1 MNRLQAQCFHCRA
14 GACSRRPRDGEHVP
28 YEYSTNL
35 NLQERTMKFHG
46 LNYYSK
52 QPQKIFDFYK
62 TLGFRVHQ
70 EKESDD
76 YFGAALALTDEQEPI
91 MWIWSIPEGKE
102 QLCCNNLYFTTN
114 GKVYEIY
121 ENIRA
126 AGIECPEP
134 FKTFWGGTEL
144 ILTDPDGN
152 TILFI

>member
-1 MNRLQAQCFHCRA
+1 M
-14 GACSRRPRDGEHVP
+14 
-28 YEYSTNL
+28 NL
-35 NLQERTMKFHG
+35 NFHG
-46 LNYYSK
+46 LNFYSK
-52 QPQKIFDFYK
+52 QPQRIFDFYK
-62 TLGFRVHQ
+62 ALGFRVVQ

-76 YFGAALALTDEQEPI
+76 YFGAELALTDEKEPV

-102 QLCCNNLYFTTN
+102 QPCCNNLYFTTN

-121 ENIRA
+121 ENIKA